1 MTTETASAT
10 AASSAG
16 TLLAAATRGVG
27 AVRQAPK
34 PLHPRGSVAVAR
46 VSRCTVLATGVTWLD
61 EPDSDLVLVRRSRA
75 AGLPRGWPDVHGLA
89 LRVALTRGGV
99 GDLLL
104 ASTGWGPRGR
114 FLLHAGRHPE
124 TLFFGSLLPYR
135 SAIGPVVLG
144 ALPRAHDSWVLLWAR
159 ARGPWQPFAQL
170 ELGPDA
176 AGREGVLRP
185 GAQPAA
191 GPGAVRRPRA
201 APPSRLPRRTSLAVR
216 TPPPRCPM
224 RYSLSDAARGV
235 GAPGGSV
242 TTRRSCSVPSP
253 C

>member
-1 MTTETASAT
+1 MTTEQATAT
-10 AASSAG
+10 AASGAG

-46 VSRCTVLATGVTWLD
+46 VSRCTGVATGVAWLD

-75 AGLPRGWPDVHGLA
+75 VGLPTRWPDVHGLA
-89 LRVALTRGGV
+89 VRVALTRGGV

-135 SAIGPVVLG
+135 
-144 ALPRAHDSWVLLWAR
+144 
-159 ARGPWQPFAQL
+159 
-170 ELGPDA
+170 
-176 AGREGVLRP
+176 
-185 GAQPAA
+185 PA
-191 GPGAVRRPRA
+191 
-201 APPSRLPRRTSLAVR
+201 
-216 TPPPRCPM
+216 
-224 RYSLSDAARGV
+224 
-235 GAPGGSV
+235 
-242 TTRRSCSVPSP
+242 SVPSSSVLSP
-253 C
+253 TATTRGSWCGRGPEVRGSRSPAWSWGRRCPASRCPSTRC

>member
-1 MTTETASAT
+1 M
-10 AASSAG
+10 
-16 TLLAAATRGVG
+16 
-27 AVRQAPK
+27 
-34 PLHPRGSVAVAR
+34 
-46 VSRCTVLATGVTWLD
+46 LATGVTWLD

-75 AGLPRGWPDVHGLA
+75 AGLPSGWPDVHGLA

-144 ALPRAHDSWVLLWAR
+144 ALPRADDSWVLLWAR

-170 ELGPDA
+170 ELGPT
-176 AGREGVLRP
+176 L
-185 GAQPAA
+185 PA
-191 GPGAVRRPRA
+191 RRCPSTRCSTGCRA
-201 APPSRLPRRTSLAVR
+201 WSSTTLSRGSASPPTAPPVARGPNASAP
-216 TPPPRCPM
+216 
-224 RYSLSDAARGV
+224 LSDEVLPERRRRGV
-235 GAPGGSV
+235 GAPGGA
-242 TTRRSCSVPSP
+242 
-253 C
+253 

>member
-1 MTTETASAT
+1 MTTEPATAT
-10 AASSAG
+10 AASGAG

-46 VSRCTVLATGVTWLD
+46 ISRCTSVATGVAWLD

-75 AGLPRGWPDVHGLA
+75 VGLPTRWPDVHGLA
-89 LRVALTRGGV
+89 VRVALTRGGV

-135 SAIGPVVLG
+135 SGIGPVVLG
-144 ALPRAHDSWVLLWAR
+144 ALPHGDDSWVLVWAR
-159 ARGPWQPFAQL
+159 ARGPWQPFARL
-170 ELGPDA
+170 ELGPTLPGEQVSFDPVLNRLPGLEQYDVFA
-176 AGREGVLRP
+176 RLRLPAYLTARRSRSERLRP
-185 GAQPAA
+185 
-191 GPGAVRRPRA
+191 AV
-201 APPSRLPRRTSLAVR
+201 S
-216 TPPPRCPM
+216 
-224 RYSLSDAARGV
+224 
-235 GAPGGSV
+235 
-242 TTRRSCSVPSP
+242 
-253 C
+253 

>member
-10 AASSAG
+10 ASSAG

-46 VSRCTVLATGVTWLD
+46 VSRCDGARAGVTWLD

-170 ELGPDA
+170 ELGPTLPDEKVSFDPVLNRLPGLEQYDA
-176 AGREGVLRP
+176 LARLRLPAYRAARRSRSERLRP
-185 GAQPAA
+185 
-191 GPGAVRRPRA
+191 AV
-201 APPSRLPRRTSLAVR
+201 S
-216 TPPPRCPM
+216 
-224 RYSLSDAARGV
+224 
-235 GAPGGSV
+235 
-242 TTRRSCSVPSP
+242 
-253 C
+253 